1 MTYTIASITYLKI
14 LTKTGLMQSYLLM
27 LFMLLGL
34 HYRFAGGSLMEPATM
49 LQTHLQSENFI
60 LWSQTRT
67 WLKISGVLL

>member
-34 HYRFAGGSLMEPATM
+34 HYRFAGGSLMEPCDHAADPFAIGEFYSLVTNAYM
-49 LQTHLQSENFI
+49 A
-60 LWSQTRT
+60 
-67 WLKISGVLL
+67 